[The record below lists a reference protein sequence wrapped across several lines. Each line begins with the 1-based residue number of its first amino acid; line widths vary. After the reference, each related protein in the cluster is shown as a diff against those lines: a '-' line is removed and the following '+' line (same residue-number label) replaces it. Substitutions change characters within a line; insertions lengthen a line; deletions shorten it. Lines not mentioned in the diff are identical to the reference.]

1 MIVSV
6 TRWNKENVEDRFE
19 FGGDEGEVEDDDE
32 SKSDLGV
39 IVVLILVGEDVG
51 VGGVLI
57 FRFYFS
63 SVIAWDYWYL
73 QSQKYVCTDSKYW
86 VYCVVAYAHLDTCH
100 IGWFLDVFFIINK
113 RHKSI

>member
-1 MIVSV
+1 MTTFTKSGTIYFRLIVSV

-51 VGGVLI
+51 VGG
-57 FRFYFS
+57 
-63 SVIAWDYWYL
+63 
-73 QSQKYVCTDSKYW
+73 TD
-86 VYCVVAYAHLDTCH
+86 
-100 IGWFLDVFFIINK
+100 F
-113 RHKSI
+113 